1 MLRSVLLKTLRDQRR
16 GLIAWATSIVLLV
29 MMYGSFWPSIRDQL
43 SLKDFLDQMP
53 AALRSMF
60 AMSGADVLDALPGRP
75 FRAENGAVV
84 ARRCPGVLT

>member
-43 SLKDFLDQMP
+43 SLKDFL
-53 AALRSMF
+53 AASHIESVNRS
-60 AMSGADVLDALPGRP
+60 VLGRPGR
-75 FRAENGAVV
+75 
-84 ARRCPGVLT
+84 CPERDNE